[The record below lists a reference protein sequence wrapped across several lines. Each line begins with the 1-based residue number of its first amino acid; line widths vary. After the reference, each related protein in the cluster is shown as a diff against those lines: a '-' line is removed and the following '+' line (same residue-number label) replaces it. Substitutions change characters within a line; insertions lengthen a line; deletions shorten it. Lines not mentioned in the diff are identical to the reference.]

1 MDFNNLILRYFP
13 FFGIV
18 YSVGLLLTAYYF
30 QYFGGLNPCQMCIWQ
45 RWPHF
50 AVIFFSLL
58 IILKKKYAITLLIFA
73 ALSALTT
80 SIIGIWHSGV
90 ELEFFYLPEGCSSS
104 DLGSIN
110 TVQDLINKPII
121 SCNVI
126 AWSFLGLS
134 MTNWNTLLSLVETS
148 IFLYLAYLIK
158 DLYHE
163 KIKQL

>member
-18 YSVGLLLTAYYF
+18 YSGGLLLSAYYF

-58 IILKKKYAITLLIFA
+58 IILTKKYAVTLLIFA

-80 SIIGIWHSGV
+80 SIIGVWHSGV

-104 DLGSIN
+104 GLGSIEN
-110 TVQDLINKPII
+110 VQDLINKPMIG
-121 SCNVI
+121 CNII
-126 AWSFLGLS
+126 AWSFLELS
-134 MTNWNTLLSLVETS
+134 MTNWNTILSLIETL
-148 IFLYLAYLIK
+148 IFIYLVYFVK
-158 DLYHE
+158 GLYHE
-163 KIKQL
+163 KTN

>member
-18 YSVGLLLTAYYF
+18 YSGGLLLSAYYF

-58 IILKKKYAITLLIFA
+58 ILLKKKYAVTLLIFA

-90 ELEFFYLPEGCSSS
+90 ELELFYLPEGCSS
-104 DLGSIN
+104 LGQGSIEN
-110 TVQDLINKPII
+110 VQDLINKPMIG
-121 SCNVI
+121 CNII
-126 AWSFLGLS
+126 AWSFLELS
-134 MTNWNTLLSLVETS
+134 MTNWNTILSLIETL
-148 IFLYLAYLIK
+148 IFIYLVYFVK
-158 DLYHE
+158 GLYHE
-163 KIKQL
+163 KTN

>member
-18 YSVGLLLTAYYF
+18 YSGGLLLSAYYF

-58 IILKKKYAITLLIFA
+58 IILKKKYAVTFLIFA
-73 ALSALTT
+73 TLSALTT

-90 ELEFFYLPEGCSSS
+90 ELEFFYLPDGCSSS
-104 DLGSIN
+104 SLGSIN
-110 TVQDLINKPII
+110 NVQDLINKPMI

-134 MTNWNTLLSLVETS
+134 MTNWNTILSLAETS
-148 IFLYLAYLIK
+148 IFLYLAYFIK
-158 DLYHE
+158 DLHHE

>member
-1 MDFNNLILRYFP
+1 MVFDNLILRYFP
-13 FFGIV
+13 FFGIF
-18 YSVGLLLTAYYF
+18 YSGGLLLSAYYF
-30 QYFGGLNPCQMCIWQ
+30 QYFEGLKPCQMCIWQ

-50 AVIFFSLL
+50 AVIFFCLL
-58 IILKKKYAITLLIFA
+58 IILKKKYSVSLLLFA
-73 ALSALTT
+73 ALSAFIT
-80 SIIGIWHSGV
+80 SLIGIWHSGV
-90 ELEFFYLPEGCSSS
+90 ELEIFYLPEGCSSS

-110 TVQDLINKPII
+110 TVQDLINKPMI

-134 MTNWNTLLSLVETS
+134 MTNWNTILSLAETS

-163 KIKQL
+163 KKKQL

>member
-18 YSVGLLLTAYYF
+18 YSGGLLLSAYYF

-58 IILKKKYAITLLIFA
+58 IILTKKYAVTLLIFA

-80 SIIGIWHSGV
+80 SIIGVWHSGV
-90 ELEFFYLPEGCSSS
+90 ELEFFYLPEACSSS
-104 DLGSIN
+104 SLGSIN
-110 TVQDLINKPII
+110 TVQDLINKPMI

-134 MTNWNTLLSLVETS
+134 MTNWNTILSLVETS

>member
-18 YSVGLLLTAYYF
+18 YSGVLLLSAYYF

-50 AVIFFSLL
+50 AIIFFSLL
-58 IILKKKYAITLLIFA
+58 IILKKKYAVTLLIFA

-90 ELEFFYLPEGCSSS
+90 ELELFYLPEGCSSS
-104 DLGSIN
+104 GHGSIEN
-110 TVQDLINKPII
+110 VQDLINKPMIG
-121 SCNVI
+121 CNII
-126 AWSFLGLS
+126 AWSFLELS
-134 MTNWNTLLSLVETS
+134 MTNWNTILSLIETL
-148 IFLYLAYLIK
+148 IFIYLVYFVK
-158 DLYHE
+158 GLYHE
-163 KIKQL
+163 KTKQL

>member
-18 YSVGLLLTAYYF
+18 YSGGLLLSAYYF

-58 IILKKKYAITLLIFA
+58 IILTKKYAVTLLIFA
-73 ALSALTT
+73 ALSALST

-90 ELEFFYLPEGCSSS
+90 ELEIFIYLR
-104 DLGSIN
+104 DAQ
-110 TVQDLINKPII
+110 VQ
-121 SCNVI
+121 
-126 AWSFLGLS
+126 A
-134 MTNWNTLLSLVETS
+134 
-148 IFLYLAYLIK
+148 
-158 DLYHE
+158 
-163 KIKQL
+163 

>member
-18 YSVGLLLTAYYF
+18 YSGGLLLSAYYF

-104 DLGSIN
+104 GLGSIN
-110 TVQDLINKPII
+110 TVQDLINKPMI
-121 SCNVI
+121 SCNII

-134 MTNWNTLLSLVETS
+134 MTNWNTILSLIETL
-148 IFLYLAYLIK
+148 IFIYLVYFVK
-158 DLYHE
+158 GLYHE
-163 KIKQL
+163 KTN

>member
-18 YSVGLLLTAYYF
+18 YSGGLLLSAYYF
-30 QYFGGLNPCQMCIWQ
+30 QYFEGLNPCQMCIWQ

-58 IILKKKYAITLLIFA
+58 IILKKKYAVTLLIFA

-90 ELEFFYLPEGCSSS
+90 ELEFFYLPDGCSSS
-104 DLGSIN
+104 SLGSIN
-110 TVQDLINKPII
+110 NVQDLINKPMIG
-121 SCNVI
+121 CNII
-126 AWSFLGLS
+126 AWSFLELS
-134 MTNWNTLLSLVETS
+134 MTNWNTILSLIETL
-148 IFLYLAYLIK
+148 IFIYLVYFLK
-158 DLYHE
+158 SLYHE
-163 KIKQL
+163 KTKQL